1 MTQCIIYLQ
10 DNGVPAVVMPTPE
23 CLQSYSIQEIAVKD
37 VPANKP
43 FAIVNV
49 SDLPDAPQ
57 EAWVVSEADL
67 TDGIGGESHEFN

>member
-1 MTQCIIYLQ
+1 MNQVIIYNQ

-23 CLQSYSIQEIAVKD
+23 CLQSHSIQEIAVKD

-67 TDGIGGESHEFN
+67 TDGIGGEGHEFN

>member
-23 CLQSYSIQEIAVKD
+23 CLQSHSIQEIAVKD

-67 TDGIGGESHEFN
+67 TDGIGGEGHEFN